1 VCFLLTESVSFGGR
15 KSYEN
20 EGEKKKINL
29 RKWLCHCFVT
39 NLVYIVYLFAAGE
52 EPLDI

>member
-1 VCFLLTESVSFGGR
+1 VSCGGR
-15 KSYEN
+15 KSYEKN

-29 RKWLCHCFVT
+29 RKWLCDGFCD

-52 EPLDI
+52 ETLDI